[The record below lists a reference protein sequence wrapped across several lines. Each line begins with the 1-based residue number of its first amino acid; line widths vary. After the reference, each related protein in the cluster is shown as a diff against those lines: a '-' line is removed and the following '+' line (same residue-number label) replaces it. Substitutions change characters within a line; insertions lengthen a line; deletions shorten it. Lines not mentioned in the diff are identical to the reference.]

1 MPDYLSLKSLR
12 HSLNKTTD
20 ILAIATATPEKAHR
34 PKHGPRDYMLT
45 LNLTDPSMAPSG
57 VCVAHIF
64 RPHLAAMPA
73 VHIGDVVLLRRF
85 QVVSMKGRGFGL
97 RAGDASAWAVFEKAG
112 VEMEPQVKGPP
123 VELTA
128 DDVKYA
134 EGLRRWWS
142 LLDDK
147 AMEKIERASRKV
159 TEAGKDDT
167 K

>member
-12 HSLNKTTD
+12 NSLNKTTD

-73 VHIGDVVLLRRF
+73 VHIGDAVLLRRF
-85 QVVSMKGRGFGL
+85 QV
-97 RAGDASAWAVFEKAG
+97 
-112 VEMEPQVKGPP
+112 VKGPP

-147 AMEKIERASRKV
+147 AMEKIEKASRKV